1 MLWLVL
7 KTDPLFFKDLTANKY
22 LLIIKLSYFILARNQ
37 PLQLIECDLNI
48 LSRSLFEDLD
58 QLEYHQVLQFIKD
71 LGVKAI
77 RPRDLIYDQII
88 PIFLTGKWQVRS
100 L

>member
-1 MLWLVL
+1 MADF
-7 KTDPLFFKDLTANKY
+7 KNRLFFEDLTPNKY
-22 LLIIKLSYFILARNQ
+22 LLMIKLYYFILARNE

-58 QLEYHQVLQFIKD
+58 QLEYQQVLQFVKD

-77 RPRDLIYDQII
+77 RPRDVIYDQII
-88 PIFLTGKWQVRS
+88 PIFLTGKWQVRR